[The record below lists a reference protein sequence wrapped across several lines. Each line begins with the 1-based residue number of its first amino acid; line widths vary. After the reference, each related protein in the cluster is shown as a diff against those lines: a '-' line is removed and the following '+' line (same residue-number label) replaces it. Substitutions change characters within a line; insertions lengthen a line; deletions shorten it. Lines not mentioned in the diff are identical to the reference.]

1 MTITNANEI
10 KAGDK
15 ITVAKDTSTV
25 SSVTKIENGEIFV
38 DYNGADNHMPVD
50 LLQAHIDCGMFIV
63 TREEA

>member
-15 ITVAKDTSTV
+15 ITVANDTNIV
-25 SSVTKIENGEIFV
+25 ANVTKIEDGMIFTN
-38 DYNGADNHMPVD
+38 YNGQDNKIEVWN
-50 LLQAHIDCGMFIV
+50 LQGHIENGMFIV